1 MSSARRRGPKPTLGK
16 PVTIRFTPAMQA
28 WLEAK
33 QRPGGRGLS
42 GVVRRLLEDA
52 WRREQAYEA
61 RAGELAALD
70 AGRRYPQDEGDHR
83 A

>member
-1 MSSARRRGPKPTLGK
+1 
-16 PVTIRFTPAMQA
+16 MQA

-52 WRREQAYEA
+52 WRREQD
-61 RAGELAALD
+61 AAAEQEWGGVHRYVKEHGDD
-70 AGRRYPQDEGDHR
+70 A
-83 A
+83 